1 MHSMRDPS
9 LLAPQMVPRGW
20 ALNEPTRDPRPNLS
34 RHLSL
39 ECFDRESQLAT
50 SAVRAEQLGYTVSR
64 PGSCAHL
71 IPAQDPVLRRT
82 VRRQSESSIGMMLPV
97 PIQPPLQRVHSQSL
111 NGAPSHQQHRSS
123 LDEVPRTPS
132 LQSGQRAIASAL
144 ATGLPHL
151 LAEDPLMLGTPIL
164 PQGVV
169 FCRSPPL
176 NT

>member
-1 MHSMRDPS
+1 MRDPS

-39 ECFDRESQLAT
+39 ECFERESQLAT
-50 SAVRAEQLGYTVSR
+50 SAVRAEQLGYTVPR
-64 PGSCAHL
+64 PGSCAHM
-71 IPAQDPVLRRT
+71 ISAQDPVLLRPT
-82 VRRQSESSIGMMLPV
+82 VRRQRESGIGMMLPV
-97 PIQPPLQRVHSQSL
+97 PSQPPLRRMHSQSL

-132 LQSGQRAIASAL
+132 IQSGQRAIASAL

-151 LAEDPLMLGTPIL
+151 LAEDPPMLGSPIL

-169 FCRSPPL
+169 FCPSPPL